1 MIKYTAIVPIKKLSK
16 GLKNKNF
23 KLLNGIPLYKYTI
36 NSALKSKIDK
46 ILITSDKDFTSIYKN
61 ERIIF
66 DSRPE
71 YLLKDNVDNLK
82 VVSYILKKYSFID
95 NFVLLQPTSPL
106 RTFKDINNSIEIYEK
121 KKLKSLVSVTM
132 VKNYP
137 FIFNSKN
144 DYQIIINKT
153 FNSTNRQNYKT
164 KAYSVNGAIYI
175 SNSNNFL
182 KQKSFF
188 IKNDTGYYLMPFSRS
203 IDIDYKDD
211 FNLVKKIIV

>member
-121 KKLKSLVSVTM
+121 KKIKVIG
-132 VKNYP
+132 KCH
-137 FIFNSKN
+137 
-144 DYQIIINKT
+144 
-153 FNSTNRQNYKT
+153 
-164 KAYSVNGAIYI
+164 NGKKLPIY
-175 SNSNNFL
+175 F
-182 KQKSFF
+182 
-188 IKNDTGYYLMPFSRS
+188 
-203 IDIDYKDD
+203 
-211 FNLVKKIIV
+211 